1 MREEV
6 TRNVLIKYILKPIAG
21 DSVFLSFFSP
31 FFAFVSPS
39 AIFVHVWE
47 RMGSN
52 ASGTKQ
58 RAAPPLL
65 SSVSELCIYMALFS
79 F

>member
-21 DSVFLSFFSP
+21 DSVFLFFFFPP
-31 FFAFVSPS
+31 FIAFVSPS

-58 RAAPPLL
+58 RAAPPYFLQ
-65 SSVSELCIYMALFS
+65 
-79 F
+79 